1 MASELSA
8 AGYQDL
14 RTYINTNWAFIEL
27 RNAQNDAIL
36 RLGTTD
42 PRVSWKHAAGAQE
55 LILQVEV
62 SGSDSG
68 ISLPLTV
75 AGSAIFKGASGG
87 NAMSADT
94 FTPVTLEDELD
105 KVTIQH
111 KIQIPEIVS

>member
-55 LILQVEV
+55 LILQITVA
-62 SGSDSG
+62 GGDAD
-68 ISLPLTV
+68 ISLPATI
-75 AGSAIFKGASGG
+75 ARSAIFKGSTGG
-87 NAMSADT
+87 DVMSEDT
-94 FTPVTLEDELD
+94 FTAVTLEVAAD

-111 KIQIPEIVS
+111 KIQVPEII

>member
-27 RNAQNDAIL
+27 RNAQNGAIL

-55 LILQVEV
+55 LILQVEI

-68 ISLPLTV
+68 ISLPMTV
-75 AGSAIFKGASGG
+75 AGSAIFKGGTGG
-87 NAMSADT
+87 SAMSADT
-94 FTPVTLEDELD
+94 FTSVTLENVLD

-111 KIQIPEIVS
+111 RIQVPQIV